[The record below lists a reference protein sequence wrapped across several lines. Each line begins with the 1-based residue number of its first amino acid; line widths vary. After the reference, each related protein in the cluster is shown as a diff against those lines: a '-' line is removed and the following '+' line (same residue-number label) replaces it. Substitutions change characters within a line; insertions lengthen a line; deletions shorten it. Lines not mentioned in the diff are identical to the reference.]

1 MLGLLD
7 NLMTQTF
14 LLFLFVTAFALAED
28 RYTFSENGTR
38 RAYRLADAPQLSG
51 EQERSGTGA
60 KGAILFYEEAAL
72 PSEARLQ
79 SMTAAERA
87 ARMKKAERWLTVK
100 ILVMN
105 GQQLA
110 KQVVKPLR
118 EESASI
124 EGWTLVTYADAEAAF
139 KAIQWMSKEGWQFMP
154 VFARQRSTKQA
165 TVFSGPRQRE
175 VNDPLFTK
183 QWHLKDA
190 SEGAE
195 AGGSNLAAAWDFV
208 TGKGINVVIVD
219 DGLEIGHVDLKQNSY
234 PLDSGYHR
242 NFNDGPEGNPSPT
255 TAKQNHGTSCGGV
268 VAARGFNGEGLS
280 GVAPEA
286 KLMGVRLIA
295 GPATDEAEG
304 MAFGWQPAGT
314 TVHVSSNSW
323 GPDDD
328 GIDGGRQGLLAAAGI
343 AKAATS
349 NRDGLGTVVVISAG
363 NGRSKGDNAGYD
375 GYSSSRFAIGV
386 GAVNRAGQPSSYSE
400 EGMNVA
406 VSAFGG
412 EFAAPDVIWT
422 TNNSGP
428 QANALV
434 REGGTSQAPVDYT
447 DSFNGTSA
455 AAPQVSGAAA
465 LLLERN
471 PKLNYRD
478 VKEILMSTARRTGL
492 KDGDGFVKNGAGF
505 LFSHSFGAGVI
516 NVAKALELADGWK
529 SLGPISEVA
538 SQQPNLDVAIP
549 DGEGTSEAV
558 KFDFANS
565 NLRVEHVEFTVN
577 VTHPIRG
584 DLGFILVS
592 PSGMRSL
599 AVRRPNDDTQDFTS
613 FTFTS
618 VRHWG
623 EVSSGTWELRVADL
637 AANGA
642 KGTLK
647 SASMKLYGTAR

>member
-1 MLGLLD
+1 
-7 NLMTQTF
+7 MTHTF
-14 LLFLFVTAFALAED
+14 LLILFAATLALAQD
-28 RYTFSENGTR
+28 RFTFLENGTR
-38 RAYRLADAPQLSG
+38 RAYRLAGESSLSA
-51 EQERSGTGA
+51 TPV
-60 KGAILFYEEAAL
+60 KGAIRFFEEAAL
-72 PSEARLQ
+72 PSEDRLK
-79 SMTAAERA
+79 SMTEAERA
-87 ARMKKAERWLTVK
+87 ARMMKAERCLTAK
-100 ILVMN
+100 ILVLN
-105 GQQLA
+105 GQRLT
-110 KQVVKPLR
+110 KQAVKPLQR
-118 EESASI
+118 ESGPI
-124 EGWTLVTYADAEAAF
+124 EGWTVDTYADAEAALQ
-139 KAIQWMSKEGWQFMP
+139 AIQVMSKEDSQFMP
-154 VFARQRSTKQA
+154 LFARQRSSKQA
-165 TVFSGPRQRE
+165 TVFSGPRQRD
-175 VNDPLFTK
+175 VNDPLFIK

-190 SEGAE
+190 AEGAE
-195 AGGSNLAAAWDFV
+195 AGGINLGAAWDYV
-208 TGKGINVVIVD
+208 TGKGINVVVVD
-219 DGLEIGHVDLKQNSY
+219 DGLEIGHVDLKENSY
-234 PLDSGYHR
+234 PLHSGYHR
-242 NFNDGPEGNPSPT
+242 NFNDGPEGDPSPT
-255 TAKQNHGTSCGGV
+255 TAKQSHGTSCGGI
-268 VAARGFNGEGLS
+268 VAARGFNSEGLS

-295 GPATDEAEG
+295 GPVTDEAEG
-304 MAFGWQPAGT
+304 LAFGWQPAGT
-314 TVHVSSNSW
+314 TAHVSSNSW

-343 AKAATS
+343 AKAATG

-363 NGRSKGDNAGYD
+363 NGRAKGDNSSYD

-428 QANALV
+428 EANAHL

-478 VKEILMSTARRTGL
+478 VKEILISTARRTGL
-492 KDGDGFVKNGAGF
+492 KDGDGFIKNGAGF
-505 LFSHSFGAGVI
+505 WFSHSFGAGVI
-516 NVAKALELADGWK
+516 NVAKALEMGDGWK
-529 SLGPISEVA
+529 SLGPITEVA
-538 SQQPNLDVAIP
+538 NQQLDLNLAIP
-549 DGEGTSEAV
+549 DGEGASEAV

-565 NLRVEHVEFTVN
+565 NLRVEHVEFTVT

-599 AVRRPNDDTQDFTS
+599 AERRPNDDTQDFNS

-623 EVSSGTWELRVADL
+623 EVSSGTWELRAADL

-647 SASMKLYGTAR
+647 SASMKLYGTVR

>member
-7 NLMTQTF
+7 NRMTQTF
-14 LLFLFVTAFALAED
+14 LLFLFAATFALAED
-28 RYTFSENGTR
+28 RYTFLENGTR
-38 RAYRLADAPQLSG
+38 RAYRLPGTS
-51 EQERSGTGA
+51 ERSQTGA
-60 KGAILFYEEAAL
+60 NGAILFYEEAAL
-72 PSEARLQ
+72 PSEARLK
-79 SMTAAERA
+79 SMTTAERA
-87 ARMKKAERWLTVK
+87 ARMKKAERWLTTK
-100 ILVMN
+100 IMVLN
-105 GQQLA
+105 GQPLA
-110 KQVVKPLR
+110 KQVVKPVQ
-118 EESASI
+118 EESAPA
-124 EGWTLVTYADAEAAF
+124 EGWTLVTYVDPEAAF
-139 KAIQWMSKEGWQFMP
+139 KAIQWMNNEGWQFMP
-154 VFARQRSTKQA
+154 VFARQRSSKQA

-190 SEGAE
+190 AEGAE
-195 AGGSNLAAAWDFV
+195 AGGINLGAAWDYV

-219 DGLEIGHVDLKQNSY
+219 DGLEIGHIDLKENSY

-255 TAKQNHGTSCGGV
+255 TAKASHGTSCGGI
-268 VAARGFNGEGLS
+268 VAARGFNSEGLS

-304 MAFGWQPAGT
+304 LAFGWQPAGT
-314 TVHVSSNSW
+314 TAHVSSNSW

-328 GIDGGRQGLLAAAGI
+328 GIDGGRQGLLAAAGL
-343 AKAATS
+343 AKAATG
-349 NRDGLGTVVVISAG
+349 NRHGLGTVVVISAG
-363 NGRSKGDNAGYD
+363 NGRGKGDNASYD

-428 QANALV
+428 EANAHV

-478 VKEILMSTARRTGL
+478 VKEILMSTARRAGL
-492 KDGDGFVKNGAGF
+492 KDGDGFIKNGAGF

-516 NVAKALELADGWK
+516 NVAKALEMADGWK
-529 SLGPISEVA
+529 SLGPITELA
-538 SQQPNLDVAIP
+538 NQQPNLDLAIP
-549 DGEGTSEAV
+549 DGEGASDAV

-599 AVRRPNDDTQDFTS
+599 AERRPNDDTQDFTS

-623 EVSSGTWELRVADL
+623 EASSGTWELRVADL

-647 SASMKLYGTAR
+647 SASMKLYGTVR